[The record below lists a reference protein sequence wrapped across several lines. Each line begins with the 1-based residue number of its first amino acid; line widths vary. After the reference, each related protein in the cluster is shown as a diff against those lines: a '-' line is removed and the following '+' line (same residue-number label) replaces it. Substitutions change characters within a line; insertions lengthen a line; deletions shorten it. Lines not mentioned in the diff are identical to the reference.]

1 MQQGGGNSLLAA
13 MWMTA
18 KNNLLDFF
26 INDLEKRAQST
37 LMKLTDMSV
46 KNRKTV
52 YKENNREFPRE
63 DRTMET
69 KITKGDSSWKKMQ
82 PEKASKKE

>member
-1 MQQGGGNSLLAA
+1 

-18 KNNLLDFF
+18 RNSLLDFF
-26 INDLEKRAQST
+26 INDLEKTVHST

-52 YKENNREFPRE
+52 YKENNGEFPRE

-69 KITKGDSSWKKMQ
+69 K
-82 PEKASKKE
+82 